1 MKINIHIPTPL
12 RPFVGNQDIVETH
25 QEGTVGE
32 VLSGLVNQYPELE
45 KNLYDKNKVLRKFVN
60 VYVDDED
67 IRYIDG
73 ENTPVKIGQ
82 SISIIPSI
90 AGGAN

>member
-12 RPFVGNQDIVETH
+12 RPFVGNQDIVEIH